1 MKIEYNKN
9 FIKLYSKNNIKI
21 KNKFQNRLRL
31 FMSDPFLPELNN
43 HALSWKYLWKR
54 SINITGDYRAIF
66 KELSNWNYEF
76 IEFTNIWTHSQL
88 YK

>member
-1 MKIEYNKN
+1 MKIEYNKVFLKLYKKN
-9 FIKLYSKNNIKI
+9 NKKIKL
-21 KNKFQNRLRL
+21 KFQERLRL
-31 FMSDPFLPELNN
+31 FMSDPFLSELNN

-66 KELSNWNYEF
+66 KELSNWEYEF
-76 IEFTNIWTHSQL
+76 IEFVSIWTHSQL